1 MRSKN
6 KKLGKK
12 VMNIILKSDY
22 HVAILQNFHAFVE
35 AKSVVSTVAS
45 AICRLSQF
53 KKSINS

>member
-1 MRSKN
+1 
-6 KKLGKK
+6 
-12 VMNIILKSDY
+12 MNIILKSDY

-35 AKSVVSTVAS
+35 AKSVVSNVAS